1 MYPVLKDGVSLGT
14 FRFDEEPETLHYF
27 MENPSGEQFEISRS
41 LWTALRKADGTR
53 PLALPDGGRRLLRTL
68 KRCGVIQTSRFLRGD
83 GFFNQ
88 FILFCVGR
96 RKHKQ
101 RDRRLCAALNAALP
115 AVSLLVA
122 ILGACLLAALGPAG
136 DGGKFSTGL
145 YYSLVFLS
153 ATLHEIGH
161 AVSCLAYGGRIY
173 HVGLLLAGVIPIGAY
188 VAHGDM
194 DKAAKSEK
202 IQFSLSGAEM
212 NLLTAGVCFLIAAC
226 FPVPSTLVSA
236 GAFNVVTAG
245 VNLLPAYGLDGET
258 VLSTVCGIQNPGEK
272 AGKWLFR
279 KKYRQKLLRLGAY
292 GRRCILAF
300 TLSVFAKVVFLGLI
314 GFDIAYLIFTV

>member
-1 MYPVLKDGVSLGT
+1 M
-14 FRFDEEPETLHYF
+14 
-27 MENPSGEQFEISRS
+27 
-41 LWTALRKADGTR
+41 
-53 PLALPDGGRRLLRTL
+53 
-68 KRCGVIQTSRFLRGD
+68 
-83 GFFNQ
+83 
-88 FILFCVGR
+88 
-96 RKHKQ
+96 
-101 RDRRLCAALNAALP
+101 
-115 AVSLLVA
+115 A